1 MKENT
6 SGELHWTE
14 KERLLPP
21 IMIFLLLVLSIFS
34 GLLLSF
40 AARMGLDAVYGQS
53 FQEVYSQINE
63 ASPSSDRY
71 HVRWALLLSHLLTF
85 VLPGVGVG
93 IFLFRR
99 YWAQYLQLDRM
110 PHLLNLMLGGL
121 LIIAALPLAQFS
133 LWMVLQ
139 LTEVLPLPEW
149 ARSIEDSTMRIINGL
164 LKTDNL
170 GDLLANLLVIALI
183 PAIGEEL
190 VFRGIVQRTF
200 SNIIKKPVVAI
211 WIAALLFSLFHLQLE
226 GLLAR
231 LILGAL
237 LGYLYY
243 WTSNLWVCIF
253 AHFMNNGMQ
262 IIAHYVLA
270 GKTNAVDLNPAQEV
284 SWGMTIFSLILV
296 LLICR
301 TLIRFNQENN
311 REAQPVPNEQL

>member
-1 MKENT
+1 MKENA
-6 SGELHWTE
+6 SGTLHWTE

-21 IMIFLLLVLSIFS
+21 IMIILLLLLSIFS

-40 AARMGLDAVYGQS
+40 FARMGLDAIYGQS
-53 FQEVYSQINE
+53 FEEVYGQISE
-63 ASPSSDRY
+63 SSPSADRY
-71 HVRWALLLSHLLTF
+71 QIRWTLMLSHLLTF
-85 VLPGVGVG
+85 VLPGVGVAF
-93 IFLFRR
+93 FLFKKQ
-99 YWAQYLQLDRM
+99 WAQYLQLDRM
-110 PHLLNLMLGGL
+110 PLFLNLMLGGL

-139 LTEVLPLPEW
+139 LTEVLPLPDW

-164 LKTDNL
+164 LKTENL
-170 GDLLANLLVIALI
+170 GGLLANLLVIALI

-190 VFRGIVQRTF
+190 VFRGIVQRTI
-200 SNIIKKPVVAI
+200 SNSIKKPIAAI

-262 IIAHYVLA
+262 IIAHY
-270 GKTNAVDLNPAQEV
+270 AVGDKVNTADLQAVPEV

-311 REAQPVPNEQL
+311 QQAPPFPNEQP